1 MKAIRY
7 HDYGGPEVMKLE
19 EIDRPVPKDDEILV
33 RVQAMGVNPVDWK
46 IREGH
51 VRKRI
56 NIPLPATPG
65 GDIAGV
71 VEQVGSAV
79 TGFKVGQ
86 PVFAMIGLLGGYA
99 EYVAVKAQAAAAMPG
114 NIDALQGASVPL
126 AALTAWQALFDHGGL
141 KTGQR
146 VLVHAAAGGVGSFA
160 VQFAKEA
167 GAEVAGTCSAG
178 NAQFVRELGASQVI
192 DYHTDYFAAHAGQ
205 FDVVLDS
212 IGGDT
217 ALRSLELLKSGG
229 ILAGVAPPSEAVVQ
243 QATAT
248 GRRAVGLQVKPDG
261 AALAKISALIAA
273 GKVRT
278 TVAAVFPL
286 AEAGKA
292 HDLIK
297 LNHTRGKI
305 VLRSDA

>member
-99 EYVAVKAQAAAAMPG
+99 EYVAAKAQAVAPMPS

-141 KTGQR
+141 KAGQR

-167 GAEVAGTCSAG
+167 GADVAGTCSAG
-178 NAQFVRELGASQVI
+178 NAPFVRELGASQVI
-192 DYHTDYFAAHAGQ
+192 DYHTDYFAANAGR

-217 ALRSLELLKSGG
+217 AMRSLELLKAGG
-229 ILAGVAPPSEAVVQ
+229 ILVGVAPPSEAVVQ
-243 QATAT
+243 QATAA
-248 GRRAVGLQVKPDG
+248 GCRAVGFQVKPDG
-261 AALAKISALIAA
+261 AALAKISALIEA

-305 VLRSDA
+305 VLQGAT